1 MKFFE
6 VKSPYYYA
14 LIAAKN
20 EEECAE
26 LYEQVV
32 TDIENREEFIRC
44 LHELNRNEAIQEDA
58 KKISEETLQP
68 MEDEETAEVE
78 VDPVEANEE
87 SIWTEGDSQEYIEP
101 LISEEV
107 EKNETEIQKATV
119 FDYILDQ
126 YPPEHEWMK
135 EKNKLFWFSI
145 NSCVNRN

>member
-68 MEDEETAEVE
+68 IGME
-78 VDPVEANEE
+78 EATKD
-87 SIWTEGDSQEYIEP
+87 IFTIIE
-101 LISEEV
+101 
-107 EKNETEIQKATV
+107 
-119 FDYILDQ
+119 
-126 YPPEHEWMK
+126 
-135 EKNKLFWFSI
+135 
-145 NSCVNRN
+145 C

>member
-44 LHELNRNEAIQEDA
+44 LHELNRNEEIQEDA

-68 MEDEETAEVE
+68 IGMEEATKDIFTIIDE
-78 VDPVEANEE
+78 
-87 SIWTEGDSQEYIEP
+87 
-101 LISEEV
+101 
-107 EKNETEIQKATV
+107 QK
-119 FDYILDQ
+119 
-126 YPPEHEWMK
+126 
-135 EKNKLFWFSI
+135 
-145 NSCVNRN
+145 SCVLSIYSTLV

>member
-6 VKSPYYYA
+6 VKSPCDYA
-14 LIAAKN
+14 LIAENN

-68 MEDEETAEVE
+68 IGMEEATKDIFTIIDE
-78 VDPVEANEE
+78 
-87 SIWTEGDSQEYIEP
+87 
-101 LISEEV
+101 
-107 EKNETEIQKATV
+107 QK
-119 FDYILDQ
+119 
-126 YPPEHEWMK
+126 
-135 EKNKLFWFSI
+135 
-145 NSCVNRN
+145 SCVLSIDATLV

>member
-68 MEDEETAEVE
+68 IGMEEATKDIFTIIDE
-78 VDPVEANEE
+78 
-87 SIWTEGDSQEYIEP
+87 
-101 LISEEV
+101 
-107 EKNETEIQKATV
+107 QK
-119 FDYILDQ
+119 
-126 YPPEHEWMK
+126 
-135 EKNKLFWFSI
+135 
-145 NSCVNRN
+145 SCVLSIYQRKERNPY

>member
-58 KKISEETLQP
+58 KKLVKKRYNQSVWRKLQKTFLQLL
-68 MEDEETAEVE
+68 M
-78 VDPVEANEE
+78 N
-87 SIWTEGDSQEYIEP
+87 
-101 LISEEV
+101 
-107 EKNETEIQKATV
+107 KNLV
-119 FDYILDQ
+119 Y
-126 YPPEHEWMK
+126 
-135 EKNKLFWFSI
+135 
-145 NSCVNRN
+145 

>member
-68 MEDEETAEVE
+68 IGMEEATKDICTIIDEQQSCV
-78 VDPVEANEE
+78 
-87 SIWTEGDSQEYIEP
+87 IR
-101 LISEEV
+101 
-107 EKNETEIQKATV
+107 
-119 FDYILDQ
+119 
-126 YPPEHEWMK
+126 
-135 EKNKLFWFSI
+135 I
-145 NSCVNRN
+145 NSTLV

>member
-68 MEDEETAEVE
+68 IGMEEATKDIFTIIDE
-78 VDPVEANEE
+78 
-87 SIWTEGDSQEYIEP
+87 
-101 LISEEV
+101 
-107 EKNETEIQKATV
+107 QK
-119 FDYILDQ
+119 
-126 YPPEHEWMK
+126 
-135 EKNKLFWFSI
+135 
-145 NSCVNRN
+145 SCVLSIDSILV

>member
-44 LHELNRNEAIQEDA
+44 LHELNRNEAIQEYCA
-58 KKISEETLQP
+58 RWLTLDRQ
-68 MEDEETAEVE
+68 ERR
-78 VDPVEANEE
+78 E
-87 SIWTEGDSQEYIEP
+87 SPGRRHGPNVTFEGCGVY
-101 LISEEV
+101 
-107 EKNETEIQKATV
+107 
-119 FDYILDQ
+119 
-126 YPPEHEWMK
+126 
-135 EKNKLFWFSI
+135 
-145 NSCVNRN
+145 

>member
-20 EEECAE
+20 EECAE

-58 KKISEETLQP
+58 KKISEEMLQP
-68 MEDEETAEVE
+68 IGMEEATKDIFTIIDE
-78 VDPVEANEE
+78 
-87 SIWTEGDSQEYIEP
+87 
-101 LISEEV
+101 
-107 EKNETEIQKATV
+107 QK
-119 FDYILDQ
+119 
-126 YPPEHEWMK
+126 
-135 EKNKLFWFSI
+135 
-145 NSCVNRN
+145 SCVLSIDSTLV

>member
-14 LIAAKN
+14 LIAAKK
-20 EEECAE
+20 EECAE

-68 MEDEETAEVE
+68 IGMEEATKDIFTIIDE
-78 VDPVEANEE
+78 
-87 SIWTEGDSQEYIEP
+87 
-101 LISEEV
+101 
-107 EKNETEIQKATV
+107 QK
-119 FDYILDQ
+119 
-126 YPPEHEWMK
+126 
-135 EKNKLFWFSI
+135 
-145 NSCVNRN
+145 SCVLSIDSTLV

>member
-32 TDIENREEFIRC
+32 TDIENREEFILC

-68 MEDEETAEVE
+68 IGMEEATKDIFTIIDE
-78 VDPVEANEE
+78 
-87 SIWTEGDSQEYIEP
+87 
-101 LISEEV
+101 
-107 EKNETEIQKATV
+107 QK
-119 FDYILDQ
+119 
-126 YPPEHEWMK
+126 
-135 EKNKLFWFSI
+135 
-145 NSCVNRN
+145 SCVLSIDSTLV

>member
-32 TDIENREEFIRC
+32 TDIENREEFIRF
-44 LHELNRNEAIQEDA
+44 LHQLNLNEAIQEDA

-68 MEDEETAEVE
+68 IGMEEATKDIFTIIDE
-78 VDPVEANEE
+78 
-87 SIWTEGDSQEYIEP
+87 
-101 LISEEV
+101 
-107 EKNETEIQKATV
+107 QK
-119 FDYILDQ
+119 
-126 YPPEHEWMK
+126 
-135 EKNKLFWFSI
+135 
-145 NSCVNRN
+145 SCVLSIDSTLV